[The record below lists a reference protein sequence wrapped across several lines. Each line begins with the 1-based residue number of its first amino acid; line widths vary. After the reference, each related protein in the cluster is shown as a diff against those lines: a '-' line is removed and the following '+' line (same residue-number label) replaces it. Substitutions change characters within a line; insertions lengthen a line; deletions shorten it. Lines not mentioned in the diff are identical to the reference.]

1 MDMRTIIGLDVSSK
15 TATTSVAVDHQLKYN
30 GKITLDA
37 VGFNSLK
44 AIIES
49 YGQPEVVFEATGH
62 YSRRLEKYLLDQKV
76 QYHLLN
82 PLVAKKRLDDGSR
95 MRKDDVHDAQKLAL
109 TEFEKHPEPFQ
120 PIFSDPVYRELS
132 DLSRYYDQETE
143 DIKRERNRLHRIIQL
158 VFPSV
163 DEELQLDQS
172 SALRV
177 LRKFPHP
184 ETLRDMSLDEIVQE
198 ILALNL
204 KGIGKIRA
212 KALATHLWRA
222 RNRAYPA
229 VDAGSLVVKQLQTR
243 IDNILRLSAERDE
256 IISDMVG
263 LARELPE
270 YEILRSIPAIRK
282 NTAVRLIAELGDI
295 RRFEKRSQINS
306 FIGIDLVQIES
317 GNYAAQRR
325 ITKHGNPH
333 ARKLL
338 YWTVVNMVNS
348 TAKPNHIRDYYI
360 KRQETA
366 SRRKPLLV
374 SCMDRLI
381 KTILYLIK
389 TNQLYSYELAGSM

>member
-30 GKITLDA
+30 GKINLDA
-37 VGFNSLK
+37 IGFNSLRT
-44 AIIES
+44 IIES
-49 YGQPEVVFEATGH
+49 YGQPEVVFEATGQ
-62 YSRRLEKYLLDQKV
+62 YSRRLEKYLLDQKL

-95 MRKDDVHDAQKLAL
+95 LRKDDIHDAQKLAL

-120 PIFSDPVYRELS
+120 PRLSAPVYRELS

-163 DEELQLDQS
+163 DEELKLDQP
-172 SALRV
+172 SALGALKR
-177 LRKFPHP
+177 FPHP
-184 ETLRDMSLDEIVQE
+184 QMLKGLSLDEITQD
-198 ILALNL
+198 ILDLSL

-222 RNRAYPA
+222 RDRSYPA
-229 VDAGSLVVKQLQTR
+229 VDADSLVIKQLQAR
-243 IDNILRLSAERDE
+243 INNIFRLSDERDE

-263 LARELPE
+263 LAETLPE
-270 YEILRSIPAIRK
+270 YEILYSIPAIGK

-348 TAKPNHIRDYYI
+348 TAKPNHIQDYYA
-360 KRQETA
+360 KRQGTT

-389 TNQLYSYELAGSM
+389 TNQLYSYELAGPM

>member
-1 MDMRTIIGLDVSSK
+1 
-15 TATTSVAVDHQLKYN
+15 
-30 GKITLDA
+30 
-37 VGFNSLK
+37 
-44 AIIES
+44 
-49 YGQPEVVFEATGH
+49 
-62 YSRRLEKYLLDQKV
+62 
-76 QYHLLN
+76 
-82 PLVAKKRLDDGSR
+82 
-95 MRKDDVHDAQKLAL
+95 
-109 TEFEKHPEPFQ
+109 
-120 PIFSDPVYRELS
+120 
-132 DLSRYYDQETE
+132 
-143 DIKRERNRLHRIIQL
+143 
-158 VFPSV
+158 
-163 DEELQLDQS
+163 
-172 SALRV
+172 
-177 LRKFPHP
+177 
-184 ETLRDMSLDEIVQE
+184 MSLDEITQD
-198 ILALNL
+198 ILALDL
-204 KGIGKIRA
+204 KGIGKFRA

-222 RNRAYPA
+222 RDRSYPA
-229 VDAGSLVVKQLQTR
+229 VDVGSLVIKQLQAR

-263 LARELPE
+263 LARKLPE
-270 YEILRSIPAIRK
+270 YDILCSIPAIAE

-348 TAKPNHIRDYYI
+348 TAKPNHIRDYYT